1 VRRAAAHGTGPWHL
15 GTALVV
21 LLLASTGAAA
31 AESVTYSYDALGRL
45 IRTQRSGGPASG
57 VDAQTTYDR
66 AGNRAGV
73 VVANA
78 PTNTPPPPPGNIRV
92 IVLPL
97 NGFTVIP
104 IGN

>member
-1 VRRAAAHGTGPWHL
+1 MARWQLLLRAATVL
-15 GTALVV
+15 ALVPTV
-21 LLLASTGAAA
+21 SHA
-31 AESVTYSYDALGRL
+31 AETVTYSSDALGRL
-45 IRTQRSGGPASG
+45 IRTQRSGGPANG
-57 VDAQTTYDR
+57 VDAQTSYDR

-97 NGFTVIP
+97 NGFTIIP
-104 IGN
+104 LPG